1 MLEMD
6 FAMVARPSIFRRLA
20 SSLVNG
26 LDVWTERSIWACKS
40 PNVGPP
46 DNSCETGLPC
56 RPTRKSS
63 ISKVKVGCFL
73 SFDQN
78 LKKTD
83 ECETDPREPLG
94 LIGMTSPKATPFL
107 VGLNQSRVAICLL
120 ALERKG
126 RRFLF
131 LFFKNILLFLL

>member
-6 FAMVARPSIFRRLA
+6 FAMVARPSIFLRLA
-20 SSLVNG
+20 SSLVSG
-26 LDVWTERSIWACKS
+26 LDVWTE
-40 PNVGPP
+40 
-46 DNSCETGLPC
+46 

-63 ISKVKVGCFL
+63 ISKVKLGCSL

-94 LIGMTSPKATPFL
+94 LIGMTSPKAIPFL
-107 VGLNQSRVAICLL
+107 VGLNQSRVAICVL

-126 RRFLF
+126 RRFP
-131 LFFKNILLFLL
+131 NIV